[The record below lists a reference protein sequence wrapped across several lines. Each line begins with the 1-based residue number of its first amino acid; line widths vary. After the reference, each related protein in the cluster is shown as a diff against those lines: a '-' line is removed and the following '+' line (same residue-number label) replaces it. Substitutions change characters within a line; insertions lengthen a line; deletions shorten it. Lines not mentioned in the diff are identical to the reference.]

1 MGDFVHVYI
10 YAFVNTINLSLNII
24 NYTNKDS
31 DAICTWRK
39 HNRNTTK
46 LKLWRNIENAQ
57 DIRCFD
63 CVPWGNTAV
72 SNIFSRVGALIADM
86 DVKR

>member
-10 YAFVNTINLSLNII
+10 YAFVNTIKLSFNII
-24 NYTNKDS
+24 NYSNNDF

-39 HNRNTTK
+39 HNVNTIK

-63 CVPWGNTAV
+63 CVPWGNMAV
-72 SNIFSRVGALIADM
+72 SKKFSRVGSLKSDNII
-86 DVKR
+86 